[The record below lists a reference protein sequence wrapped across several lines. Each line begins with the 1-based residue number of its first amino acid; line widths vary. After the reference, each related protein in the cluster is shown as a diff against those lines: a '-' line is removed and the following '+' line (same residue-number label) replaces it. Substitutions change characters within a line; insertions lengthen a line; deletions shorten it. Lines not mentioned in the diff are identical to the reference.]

1 MFNEFQLDDLGQDAF
16 EFDDKLDSM
25 SNGYEPMDTSLPDE
39 NLSDNEGAMIKADL
53 FKLAKYSYKLFK
65 KINDDDQFEAW
76 IQAKVVKAADYIA
89 SVYHYLEYEMEFSE
103 YGKKLEN
110 SEMYTESQKRV
121 LRNKLMEAKNKLAKV
136 KIEQAKKAE
145 ETEKQIEQKAKSPVV
160 KKPSVTNR
168 KTLDNKNKELDEAKS
183 APSAGM
189 TKTQKSSLVK
199 KARAGK
205 DIGKPG
211 KGFAK
216 VEKAAEKSGAKDPK
230 AVAAAAMW
238 KTAKKKAL
246 KESMSD
252 SDDDYSLRSYEED
265 DTYEDMNLREAE
277 HMTYHTTILNPN
289 LDMEDPE
296 GQEEIDVTVEYS
308 VFGDYSPGSRE
319 EPPEY
324 PEVEIIRVTNDR
336 TGEEIEIDERTA
348 RQIEDEIMNQD
359 NDDAE
364 GDYERGP
371 RYYDEF
377 NRYSESSLEEVR
389 GEEDNFTSDDI
400 KQLEK
405 IRDLETLKARA
416 IDLISTRSKKAMK
429 PEKLAILT
437 RRIDSKKRPM
447 DIIEL
452 MYDLL
457 LRGEGHGVIGSRDS
471 ISPNS
476 WQRRFGENINEST
489 EVNSILKL
497 AGLKQV

>member
-1 MFNEFQLDDLGQDAF
+1 MFNEFQLDDLGHDAF
-16 EFDDKLDSM
+16 EFDDKIDSM

-39 NLSDNEGAMIKADL
+39 NLSDNEGAMAKADL

-65 KINDDDQFEAW
+65 KINDDDQLEAW
-76 IQAKVVKAADYIA
+76 VQAKIVKAADYIA
-89 SVYHYLEYEMEFSE
+89 SIYHYLEYEMEFSE

-121 LRNKLMEAKNKLAKV
+121 LQHKLMEAKNKLAKV

-145 ETEKQIEQKAKSPVV
+145 ETEKKIEQKAKSPAV
-160 KKPSVTNR
+160 KKPAVTNR
-168 KTLDNKNKELDEAKS
+168 KTLVDKNKELDEAKS

-199 KARAGK
+199 KE

-230 AVAAAAMW
+230 DVAAAAMW

-252 SDDDYSLRSYEED
+252 INADTSLQSYEEE
-265 DTYEDMNLREAE
+265 DTY
-277 HMTYHTTILNPN
+277 
-289 LDMEDPE
+289 
-296 GQEEIDVTVEYS
+296 
-308 VFGDYSPGSRE
+308 
-319 EPPEY
+319 
-324 PEVEIIRVTNDR
+324 
-336 TGEEIEIDERTA
+336 
-348 RQIEDEIMNQD
+348 EDEIMNQD

-377 NRYSESSLEEVR
+377 GRYSESSLEEVR

-471 ISPNS
+471 MNPNS

>member
-1 MFNEFQLDDLGQDAF
+1 MFNEFQLNDLGQDAF

-25 SNGYEPMDTSLPDE
+25 SGDYGMDDGSMPEE
-39 NLSDNEGAMIKADL
+39 NFTDDEGAMAKADL
-53 FKLAKYSYKLFK
+53 LKLAKYSYKLFK
-65 KINDDDQFEAW
+65 KINDDDQLEAW
-76 IQAKVVKAADYIA
+76 VQAKVTKAADYIA

-103 YGKKLEN
+103 YGKRIEN
-110 SEMYTESQKRV
+110 SDMYTESQKRV
-121 LRNKLMEAKNKLAKV
+121 LKNKLMEAKQKLAKV

-145 ETEKQIEQKAKSPVV
+145 ETEKQIAQKSKSPAVKKPTVTSRKSPV
-160 KKPSVTNR
+160 S
-168 KTLDNKNKELDEAKS
+168 KNKELDEAKS

-189 TKTQKSSLVK
+189 TKTQKSAVVK
-199 KARAGK
+199 KARAGEG
-205 DIGKPG
+205 ISKPG

-246 KESMSD
+246 KEGLND
-252 SDDDYSLRSYEED
+252 DTDDYLSQD
-265 DTYEDMNLREAE
+265 AE
-277 HMTYHTTILNPN
+277 FEGFDLPEMEPMTYQTTILNPN
-289 LDMEDPE
+289 LDMEDPNDT
-296 GQEEIDVTVEYS
+296 EEIDVTVEYS
-308 VFGDYSPGSRE
+308 ASGGSSGSRD
-319 EPPEY
+319 EPPEL
-324 PEVEIIRVTNDR
+324 PTVDSIRVIDNR
-336 TGEEIEIDERTA
+336 TGEEIEVDDRTTE
-348 RQIEDEIMNQD
+348 QLKGEILNKK
-359 NDDAE
+359 DDGDVE

-377 NRYSESSLEEVR
+377 GRYSESSLEEVR

-416 IDLISTRSKKAMK
+416 VDLISTRSKKAMK

-471 ISPNS
+471 MNPNS

>member
-1 MFNEFQLDDLGQDAF
+1 MFNEFQLDDLGHDAF
-16 EFDDKLDSM
+16 EFDDKIDSM

-39 NLSDNEGAMIKADL
+39 NLSDNEGAMAKADL

-65 KINDDDQFEAW
+65 KINDDDQLEAW
-76 IQAKVVKAADYIA
+76 VQAKIVKSADYIA

-121 LRNKLMEAKNKLAKV
+121 LRHKLMEAKNKLAKV
-136 KIEQAKKAE
+136 KIEQSKKAE
-145 ETEKQIEQKAKSPVV
+145 ETEKKIEQKAKSPAV
-160 KKPSVTNR
+160 KKPAVTNR
-168 KTLDNKNKELDEAKS
+168 KATVNKNKELEEAKS

-189 TKTQKSSLVK
+189 TKAQKSAVVK
-199 KARAGK
+199 KARAGE

-246 KESMSD
+246 KESMSGINAD
-252 SDDDYSLRSYEED
+252 KSLQAYEEE
-265 DTYEDMNLREAE
+265 DTY
-277 HMTYHTTILNPN
+277 
-289 LDMEDPE
+289 
-296 GQEEIDVTVEYS
+296 
-308 VFGDYSPGSRE
+308 
-319 EPPEY
+319 
-324 PEVEIIRVTNDR
+324 
-336 TGEEIEIDERTA
+336 EEIEIDERTA

-364 GDYERGP
+364 GEYERGP

-377 NRYSESSLEEVR
+377 GRYSESSLEEVR

-471 ISPNS
+471 MSPNS

>member
-1 MFNEFQLDDLGQDAF
+1 MEYTMFNEFQLNDLGQDAF

-25 SNGYEPMDTSLPDE
+25 SGDYGMDDGSMPEE
-39 NLSDNEGAMIKADL
+39 NFTDDEGAMAKADL
-53 FKLAKYSYKLFK
+53 LKLAKYSYKLFK
-65 KINDDDQFEAW
+65 KINDDDQLEAW
-76 IQAKVVKAADYIA
+76 VQAKITKAADYVA

-103 YGKKLEN
+103 YGKRIEN
-110 SEMYTESQKRV
+110 SDMYTESQKRV
-121 LRNKLMEAKNKLAKV
+121 LKNKLMEAKQKLAQV

-145 ETEKQIEQKAKSPVV
+145 ETEKQLAQKSKSSSV
-160 KKPSVTNR
+160 KKPAVTS
-168 KTLDNKNKELDEAKS
+168 KKAPVSKNKELDEAKS

-189 TKTQKSSLVK
+189 TKAQKSSLVK

-216 VEKAAEKSGAKDPK
+216 VEKAAEKGGAKDPK

-246 KESMSD
+246 KEGLND
-252 SDDDYSLRSYEED
+252 DTDDYLSQD
-265 DTYEDMNLREAE
+265 AE
-277 HMTYHTTILNPN
+277 F
-289 LDMEDPE
+289 E
-296 GQEEIDVTVEYS
+296 GFDLQS

-324 PEVEIIRVTNDR
+324 PEVEIIKVTDDR
-336 TGEEIEIDERTA
+336 TGEDVEIDERTA
-348 RQIEDEIMNQD
+348 RQLEDEILNQQ
-359 NDDAE
+359 DDSDVE
-364 GDYERGP
+364 GDYDRGP

-377 NRYSESSLEEVR
+377 GRYSESSLEEVR

-471 ISPNS
+471 MNPNS

>member
-1 MFNEFQLDDLGQDAF
+1 MFNEFQLDDLGHDAF
-16 EFDDKLDSM
+16 EFDDKIDSM

-39 NLSDNEGAMIKADL
+39 NLSDNEGAMAKADL

-65 KINDDDQFEAW
+65 KINDDDQLEAW
-76 IQAKVVKAADYIA
+76 VQAKIVKSADYIA

-121 LRNKLMEAKNKLAKV
+121 LRHKLMEAKNKLAKV
-136 KIEQAKKAE
+136 KIEQSKKAE
-145 ETEKQIEQKAKSPVV
+145 ETEKKIEQKAKSPAV
-160 KKPSVTNR
+160 KKPAVTNR
-168 KTLDNKNKELDEAKS
+168 KATVNKNKELEEAKS

-189 TKTQKSSLVK
+189 TKAQKSAVVK
-199 KARAGK
+199 KARAGE

-230 AVAAAAMW
+230 DVAAAAMW

-246 KESMSD
+246 KESMSGINAD
-252 SDDDYSLRSYEED
+252 KSLQAYEEE
-265 DTYEDMNLREAE
+265 DTY
-277 HMTYHTTILNPN
+277 
-289 LDMEDPE
+289 
-296 GQEEIDVTVEYS
+296 
-308 VFGDYSPGSRE
+308 
-319 EPPEY
+319 
-324 PEVEIIRVTNDR
+324 
-336 TGEEIEIDERTA
+336 EEIEIDERTA

-364 GDYERGP
+364 GEYERGP

-377 NRYSESSLEEVR
+377 GRYSESSLEEVR

-471 ISPNS
+471 MSPNS

>member
-1 MFNEFQLDDLGQDAF
+1 MFNEFQLNDLGQDAF

-25 SNGYEPMDTSLPDE
+25 SGDYGMDDGSMPEE
-39 NLSDNEGAMIKADL
+39 NFTDDEGAMAKADL
-53 FKLAKYSYKLFK
+53 LKLAKYSYKLFK
-65 KINDDDQFEAW
+65 KINDDDQLEAW
-76 IQAKVVKAADYIA
+76 VQAKITKAADYVA

-103 YGKKLEN
+103 YGKRIEN
-110 SEMYTESQKRV
+110 SDMYTESQKRV
-121 LRNKLMEAKNKLAKV
+121 LKNKLMEAKQKLAQV

-145 ETEKQIEQKAKSPVV
+145 ETEKQLAQKSKSSSV
-160 KKPSVTNR
+160 KKPAVTS
-168 KTLDNKNKELDEAKS
+168 KKAPVSKNKELDEAKS

-189 TKTQKSSLVK
+189 TKAQKSSLVK

-216 VEKAAEKSGAKDPK
+216 VEKAAEKGGAKDPK

-246 KESMSD
+246 KEGLND
-252 SDDDYSLRSYEED
+252 DTDDYLSQDAEFEGFDLQ
-265 DTYEDMNLREAE
+265 EAQ

-324 PEVEIIRVTNDR
+324 PEVEIIKVTDDR
-336 TGEEIEIDERTA
+336 TGEDVEIDERTA
-348 RQIEDEIMNQD
+348 RQLEDEILNQQ
-359 NDDAE
+359 DDSDVE
-364 GDYERGP
+364 GDYDRGP

-377 NRYSESSLEEVR
+377 GRYSESSLEEVR

-405 IRDLETLKARA
+405 IRDL
-416 IDLISTRSKKAMK
+416 
-429 PEKLAILT
+429 
-437 RRIDSKKRPM
+437 
-447 DIIEL
+447 
-452 MYDLL
+452 
-457 LRGEGHGVIGSRDS
+457 
-471 ISPNS
+471 
-476 WQRRFGENINEST
+476 
-489 EVNSILKL
+489 
-497 AGLKQV
+497 

>member
-1 MFNEFQLDDLGQDAF
+1 MEYPMFNEFQLDDLGHDAF
-16 EFDDKLDSM
+16 EFDDKIDSM

-39 NLSDNEGAMIKADL
+39 NLSDNEGAMAKADL

-65 KINDDDQFEAW
+65 KINDDDQLEAW
-76 IQAKVVKAADYIA
+76 VQAKIVKSADYIA

-121 LRNKLMEAKNKLAKV
+121 LRHKLMEAKNKLAKV
-136 KIEQAKKAE
+136 KIEQSKKAE
-145 ETEKQIEQKAKSPVV
+145 ETEKKIEQKAKSPAV
-160 KKPSVTNR
+160 KKPAVTNR
-168 KTLDNKNKELDEAKS
+168 KTLVDKNKELDEAKS

-189 TKTQKSSLVK
+189 TKAQKSAVVK
-199 KARAGK
+199 KARAGE

-230 AVAAAAMW
+230 DVAAAAMW

-246 KESMSD
+246 KESMSGINAD
-252 SDDDYSLRSYEED
+252 KSLQAYEEE
-265 DTYEDMNLREAE
+265 DTY
-277 HMTYHTTILNPN
+277 
-289 LDMEDPE
+289 
-296 GQEEIDVTVEYS
+296 
-308 VFGDYSPGSRE
+308 
-319 EPPEY
+319 
-324 PEVEIIRVTNDR
+324 
-336 TGEEIEIDERTA
+336 EEIEIDERTA

-364 GDYERGP
+364 GEYERGP

-377 NRYSESSLEEVR
+377 GRYSESSLEEVR

-471 ISPNS
+471 MSPNS

>member
-1 MFNEFQLDDLGQDAF
+1 MFNEFQLDDLGHDAF
-16 EFDDKLDSM
+16 EFDDKIDSM

-39 NLSDNEGAMIKADL
+39 NLSDNEGAMAKADL

-65 KINDDDQFEAW
+65 KINDDDQLEAW
-76 IQAKVVKAADYIA
+76 VQAKIVKSADYIA

-121 LRNKLMEAKNKLAKV
+121 LRHKLMEAKNKLAKV
-136 KIEQAKKAE
+136 KIEQSKKAE
-145 ETEKQIEQKAKSPVV
+145 ETEKKIEQKAKSPAV
-160 KKPSVTNR
+160 KKPAVTNR
-168 KTLDNKNKELDEAKS
+168 KTLVDKNKELDEAKS

-189 TKTQKSSLVK
+189 TKAQKSAVVK
-199 KARAGK
+199 KARAGE

-246 KESMSD
+246 KESMSGINAD
-252 SDDDYSLRSYEED
+252 KSLQAYEEE
-265 DTYEDMNLREAE
+265 DTY
-277 HMTYHTTILNPN
+277 
-289 LDMEDPE
+289 
-296 GQEEIDVTVEYS
+296 
-308 VFGDYSPGSRE
+308 
-319 EPPEY
+319 
-324 PEVEIIRVTNDR
+324 
-336 TGEEIEIDERTA
+336 EEIEIDERTA

-364 GDYERGP
+364 GEYERGP

-377 NRYSESSLEEVR
+377 GRYSESSLEEVR

-471 ISPNS
+471 MSPNS

>member
-1 MFNEFQLDDLGQDAF
+1 MFNEFQLNDLGQDAF

-25 SNGYEPMDTSLPDE
+25 SGDYGMDDGSMPEE
-39 NLSDNEGAMIKADL
+39 NFTDDEGAMAKADL
-53 FKLAKYSYKLFK
+53 LKLAKYSYKLFK
-65 KINDDDQFEAW
+65 KINDDDQLEAW
-76 IQAKVVKAADYIA
+76 VQAKITKAADYIA

-103 YGKKLEN
+103 YGKRIEN
-110 SEMYTESQKRV
+110 SDMYTESQKRV
-121 LRNKLMEAKNKLAKV
+121 LKNKLMEAKQKLAKV

-145 ETEKQIEQKAKSPVV
+145 ETEKQIAQKSKSPAVKKPTVTSRKSPV
-160 KKPSVTNR
+160 S
-168 KTLDNKNKELDEAKS
+168 KNKELDEAKS

-199 KARAGK
+199 KARAGE

-216 VEKAAEKSGAKDPK
+216 VEKAAEKGGAKDPK

-246 KESMSD
+246 KED
-252 SDDDYSLRSYEED
+252 AQYIDDPSQQPEDTEEFD
-265 DTYEDMNLREAE
+265 LQEAQ

-324 PEVEIIRVTNDR
+324 PEVEIIKVTDDR
-336 TGEEIEIDERTA
+336 TSEDVEIDERTA
-348 RQIEDEIMNQD
+348 RQLEDEILNQQ
-359 NDDAE
+359 DDDVE

-377 NRYSESSLEEVR
+377 GRYSESSLEEVR

-471 ISPNS
+471 MNPNS

>member
-1 MFNEFQLDDLGQDAF
+1 MFNEFQLDDLGHDAF
-16 EFDDKLDSM
+16 EFDDKIDSM
-25 SNGYEPMDTSLPDE
+25 SNGYESMDTSLPDE
-39 NLSDNEGAMIKADL
+39 NLSDNEGAMAKADL

-65 KINDDDQFEAW
+65 KINDDDQLEAW
-76 IQAKVVKAADYIA
+76 VQAKIVKAADYIA
-89 SVYHYLEYEMEFSE
+89 SIYHYLEYEMEFSE

-121 LRNKLMEAKNKLAKV
+121 LQHKLMEAKNKLAKV

-145 ETEKQIEQKAKSPVV
+145 ETEKKIEQKAKSPAV
-160 KKPSVTNR
+160 KKPAVTNR
-168 KTLDNKNKELDEAKS
+168 KTLVDKNKELDEAKS

-199 KARAGK
+199 KE

-230 AVAAAAMW
+230 DVAAAAMW

-252 SDDDYSLRSYEED
+252 INADTSLQSYEEE
-265 DTYEDMNLREAE
+265 DTY
-277 HMTYHTTILNPN
+277 
-289 LDMEDPE
+289 
-296 GQEEIDVTVEYS
+296 
-308 VFGDYSPGSRE
+308 
-319 EPPEY
+319 
-324 PEVEIIRVTNDR
+324 
-336 TGEEIEIDERTA
+336 
-348 RQIEDEIMNQD
+348 EDEIMNQD

-377 NRYSESSLEEVR
+377 GRYSESSLEEVR

-471 ISPNS
+471 MNPNS

>member
-1 MFNEFQLDDLGQDAF
+1 MFNEFQLDDLGHDAF
-16 EFDDKLDSM
+16 EFDDKIDSM

-39 NLSDNEGAMIKADL
+39 NLSDNEGAMAKADL

-65 KINDDDQFEAW
+65 KINDDDQLEAW
-76 IQAKVVKAADYIA
+76 VQAKIVKAADYIA
-89 SVYHYLEYEMEFSE
+89 SIYHYLEYEMEFSE

-121 LRNKLMEAKNKLAKV
+121 LQHKLMEAKNKLAKV

-145 ETEKQIEQKAKSPVV
+145 ETEKKIEQKAKSPAV
-160 KKPSVTNR
+160 KKPAVTNR
-168 KTLDNKNKELDEAKS
+168 KTLVDKNKELDEAKS

-199 KARAGK
+199 KE

-230 AVAAAAMW
+230 DVAAAAMW

-252 SDDDYSLRSYEED
+252 INADTSLQSYEEE
-265 DTYEDMNLREAE
+265 DTY
-277 HMTYHTTILNPN
+277 
-289 LDMEDPE
+289 
-296 GQEEIDVTVEYS
+296 
-308 VFGDYSPGSRE
+308 
-319 EPPEY
+319 
-324 PEVEIIRVTNDR
+324 
-336 TGEEIEIDERTA
+336 
-348 RQIEDEIMNQD
+348 EDEIMNQD

-377 NRYSESSLEEVR
+377 GRYSESSLEEVR

-471 ISPNS
+471 MSPNS
-476 WQRRFGENINEST
+476 WQRKFGENINEST